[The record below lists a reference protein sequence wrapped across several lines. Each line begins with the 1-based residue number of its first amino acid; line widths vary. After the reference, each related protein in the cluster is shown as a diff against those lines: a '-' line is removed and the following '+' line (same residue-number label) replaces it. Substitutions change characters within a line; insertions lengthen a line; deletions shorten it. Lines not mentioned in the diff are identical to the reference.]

1 MSLLNHPK
9 KALKLKPSIPV
20 KRSEPWKEIENIAKK
35 NIRWN
40 FIFYKRPYIFNY
52 RRFNIISWNHKI
64 KYTL

>member
-35 NIRWN
+35 TSGGILYFIRDH
-40 FIFYKRPYIFNY
+40 IYL
-52 RRFNIISWNHKI
+52 IIGGLILYLGTI
-64 KYTL
+64 K